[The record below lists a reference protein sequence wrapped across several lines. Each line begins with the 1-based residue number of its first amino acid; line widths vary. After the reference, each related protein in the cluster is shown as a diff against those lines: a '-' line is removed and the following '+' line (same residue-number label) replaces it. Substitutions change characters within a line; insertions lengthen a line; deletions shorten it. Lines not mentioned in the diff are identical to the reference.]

1 MKYDKFRSTVLET
14 IVREFDNPDPG
25 LFRGHG
31 PYDHIISN
39 PKDSKD
45 RERIVNEYLLLP
57 DVPKI
62 QGEIKLHPDAHHMNS
77 SQIMCYNFFRPLLK
91 EYNKNKKDYKPSD
104 ELVDLVGKIIDT
116 PLENKNSSCKFEY
129 IQPNTDTTN
138 FDFYL
143 KCGDVEV
150 FFEIKY
156 TEKEFAKKKI
166 TPESELQYE
175 KVYKPMISK
184 AEHIFKDKTI
194 SASDF
199 LKNFQLLRNAI
210 RAIDNNKYVVF
221 ICPRAHDNLVNQYNK
236 FKEQFLSPKGEE
248 HVKLVTWESLLT
260 AAENILISQGEFC
273 KRYISILP

>member
-1 MKYDKFRSTVLET
+1 MKYDKFRSTVLEK

-25 LFRGHG
+25 LFRGYG

-39 PKDSKD
+39 PKDSKE

-143 KCGDVEV
+143 KCSDVEV

-156 TEKEFAKKKI
+156 TEKEFAKKKV
-166 TPESELQYE
+166 TPDSELQYE

-260 AAENILISQGEFC
+260 AAENILIRQGEFC

>member
-1 MKYDKFRSTVLET
+1 MKYDKFRSIVLEK
-14 IVREFDNPDPG
+14 IVHEFDNPEPG

-39 PKDSKD
+39 PNSTD

-77 SQIMCYNFFRPLLK
+77 SQIMCYNFFRPLLSEYDKNEK
-91 EYNKNKKDYKPSD
+91 EYKPSD
-104 ELVDLVGKIIDT
+104 ALVDLVGKIMDT

-260 AAENILISQGEFC
+260 AAEELSINQGEFC
-273 KRYISILP
+273 KRYISFLP

>member
-1 MKYDKFRSTVLET
+1 MKYDKFRSIVLEK
-14 IVREFDNPDPG
+14 IVHEFENPDPG

-39 PKDSKD
+39 PNSTD

-77 SQIMCYNFFRPLLK
+77 SQIMCYNFFRPLLSEYDKNEK
-91 EYNKNKKDYKPSD
+91 EYKPSD
-104 ELVDLVGKIIDT
+104 ALVDLVGKIIDT

-184 AEHIFKDKTI
+184 AEHIFKDKVI

-260 AAENILISQGEFC
+260 AAEELSINQGEFC
-273 KRYISILP
+273 KRYISFLP

>member
-1 MKYDKFRSTVLET
+1 MKYDKFRSIVLEK
-14 IVREFDNPDPG
+14 IVHEFDNPEPG

-77 SQIMCYNFFRPLLK
+77 SQIMCYNFFRPLLSEYDKNEK
-91 EYNKNKKDYKPSD
+91 EYKPSD
-104 ELVDLVGKIIDT
+104 ALVDLVGKIIDT

>member
-1 MKYDKFRSTVLET
+1 MKYDKFISTVLEK
-14 IVREFDNPDPG
+14 IVHEFENPDPG

-39 PKDSKD
+39 PNSTD

-156 TEKEFAKKKI
+156 TEKEFAKKKV
-166 TPESELQYE
+166 TPDSELQYE

-260 AAENILISQGEFC
+260 AAEELSINQGEFC
-273 KRYISILP
+273 KRYISFLP

>member
-1 MKYDKFRSTVLET
+1 MKYDKFRSIVLEK
-14 IVREFDNPDPG
+14 IVHEFDNPEPG

-39 PKDSKD
+39 PNSTD

>member
-1 MKYDKFRSTVLET
+1 MKYDKFRSTVLEK

-39 PKDSKD
+39 PKDSKE

-156 TEKEFAKKKI
+156 TEKEFAKKKV
-166 TPESELQYE
+166 TPDSELQYE

-248 HVKLVTWESLLT
+248 QIKLVTWESLLT
-260 AAENILISQGEFC
+260 AAEGLCINQGGFC
-273 KRYISILP
+273 QRYISFLP

>member
-1 MKYDKFRSTVLET
+1 MKYDKFISTVLEK
-14 IVREFDNPDPG
+14 IVHEFENPDPG

-45 RERIVNEYLLLP
+45 RESSVNEYLLLP

-143 KCGDVEV
+143 KCSDVEV

-156 TEKEFAKKKI
+156 TEKEFAKKKV
-166 TPESELQYE
+166 TPDSELQYE

>member
-1 MKYDKFRSTVLET
+1 MKYDKFISTVLAK
-14 IVREFDNPDPG
+14 IVHEFENPDPG

-45 RERIVNEYLLLP
+45 RESIVNEYLLLP

-143 KCGDVEV
+143 KCSDVEV

-156 TEKEFAKKKI
+156 TEKEFAKKKV
-166 TPESELQYE
+166 TPDSELQYE

>member
-1 MKYDKFRSTVLET
+1 MKYDKFRSIVLEK
-14 IVREFDNPDPG
+14 IVHEFDNPEPG

-39 PKDSKD
+39 PNSTD

-77 SQIMCYNFFRPLLK
+77 SQIMCYNFFRPLLSEYDKNEK
-91 EYNKNKKDYKPSD
+91 EYKPSD
-104 ELVDLVGKIIDT
+104 ALVDLVGKIIDT

-156 TEKEFAKKKI
+156 TEKEFAKKKV
-166 TPESELQYE
+166 TPDSELQYE

>member
-1 MKYDKFRSTVLET
+1 MKYDKFRSIVLEK
-14 IVREFDNPDPG
+14 IVHEFDNPEPG

-39 PKDSKD
+39 PNSTD

-77 SQIMCYNFFRPLLK
+77 SQIMCYNFFRPLLS
-91 EYNKNKKDYKPSD
+91 EYDKNEKVYKPSD
-104 ELVDLVGKIIDT
+104 ALVDLVGKIIDT

-184 AEHIFKDKTI
+184 AEHIFKDKVS

-260 AAENILISQGEFC
+260 AAEELSINQGEFC
-273 KRYISILP
+273 KRYISFLP

>member
-1 MKYDKFRSTVLET
+1 MKYDKFRSTVLEK

-77 SQIMCYNFFRPLLK
+77 SQIMCYNFFRPLLSEYDKNEK
-91 EYNKNKKDYKPSD
+91 EYKPSD
-104 ELVDLVGKIIDT
+104 ALVDLVGKIIDT

-184 AEHIFKDKTI
+184 AEHIFKDKVI

-260 AAENILISQGEFC
+260 AAEELSINQGEFC
-273 KRYISILP
+273 KRYISFLP

>member
-1 MKYDKFRSTVLET
+1 MKYDKFRSIVLEK
-14 IVREFDNPDPG
+14 IVHEFDNPEPG

-39 PKDSKD
+39 PNSTD

-77 SQIMCYNFFRPLLK
+77 SQIMCYNFFRPLLSEYDKNEK
-91 EYNKNKKDYKPSD
+91 EYKPSD
-104 ELVDLVGKIIDT
+104 ALVDLVGKIIDT

-184 AEHIFKDKTI
+184 AEHIFKDKAI

-260 AAENILISQGEFC
+260 AAEELSINQGEFC
-273 KRYISILP
+273 KRYISFLP

>member
-1 MKYDKFRSTVLET
+1 MKYDKFISTVLEK
-14 IVREFDNPDPG
+14 IVHEFENPDPG

-45 RERIVNEYLLLP
+45 RESIVNEYLLLP

-156 TEKEFAKKKI
+156 TEKEFAKKKV
-166 TPESELQYE
+166 TPDSELQYE

-221 ICPRAHDNLVNQYNK
+221 IFPRAHDNLVNQYNK

>member
-1 MKYDKFRSTVLET
+1 MKYDKFRSIVLEK
-14 IVREFDNPDPG
+14 IVHEFENPDPG

-156 TEKEFAKKKI
+156 TEKEFAKKKV
-166 TPESELQYE
+166 TPDSELQYE

>member
-1 MKYDKFRSTVLET
+1 MKYDKFISTVLEK
-14 IVREFDNPDPG
+14 IVHEFENPDPG

-39 PKDSKD
+39 PNSTD

-184 AEHIFKDKTI
+184 AEHIFKDKVI

-260 AAENILISQGEFC
+260 AAEELSINQGEFC

>member
-1 MKYDKFRSTVLET
+1 MKYDKFISTVLGK
-14 IVREFDNPDPG
+14 IVHEFENPDPG

-45 RERIVNEYLLLP
+45 RESIVNEYLLLP

-143 KCGDVEV
+143 KCSDVEV

-156 TEKEFAKKKI
+156 TEKEFAKKKV
-166 TPESELQYE
+166 TPDSELQYE

-260 AAENILISQGEFC
+260 AAEELSINQGEFC
-273 KRYISILP
+273 KRYISFLP

>member
-1 MKYDKFRSTVLET
+1 MKYDKFISTVLEK
-14 IVREFDNPDPG
+14 IVHEFENPDPG
-25 LFRGHG
+25 LHRGIG

-45 RERIVNEYLLLP
+45 RESIVNEYLLLP

-77 SQIMCYNFFRPLLK
+77 SQIMCYNFFRPLLSEYDKNEK
-91 EYNKNKKDYKPSD
+91 EYKPSD
-104 ELVDLVGKIIDT
+104 ALVDLVGKIIDT

-184 AEHIFKDKTI
+184 AEHIFKDKVI

-260 AAENILISQGEFC
+260 AAEELSINQGEFC

>member
-1 MKYDKFRSTVLET
+1 MKYDKFRSIVLEK
-14 IVREFDNPDPG
+14 IVHEFDNPEPG

-39 PKDSKD
+39 PNSTD

-77 SQIMCYNFFRPLLK
+77 SQIMCYNFFRPLLSEYDKNEK
-91 EYNKNKKDYKPSD
+91 EYKPSD
-104 ELVDLVGKIIDT
+104 ALVDLVGKIIDT

-184 AEHIFKDKTI
+184 AEHIFKDKVI

-273 KRYISILP
+273 KRYISFLP

>member
-1 MKYDKFRSTVLET
+1 MKYDKFRSIVLEK
-14 IVREFDNPDPG
+14 IVHEFDNPEPG

-39 PKDSKD
+39 PNSTD

-77 SQIMCYNFFRPLLK
+77 SQIMCYNFFRPLLSEYDKNEK
-91 EYNKNKKDYKPSD
+91 EYKPSD
-104 ELVDLVGKIIDT
+104 ALVDLVGKIIDT

-143 KCGDVEV
+143 KCSDVEV

>member
-1 MKYDKFRSTVLET
+1 MKYDKFISTVLEK
-14 IVREFDNPDPG
+14 IVHEFENPDPG

-143 KCGDVEV
+143 KCSDVEV

-156 TEKEFAKKKI
+156 TEKEFAKKKV
-166 TPESELQYE
+166 TPDSELQYE

-260 AAENILISQGEFC
+260 AAKELHISQGEFC
-273 KRYISILP
+273 KRYISFLP

>member
-1 MKYDKFRSTVLET
+1 MKYDKFRSIVLEK
-14 IVREFDNPDPG
+14 IVHEFDNPEPG

-39 PKDSKD
+39 PNSTD

-77 SQIMCYNFFRPLLK
+77 SQIMCYNFFRPLLSEYDKNEK
-91 EYNKNKKDYKPSD
+91 EYKPSD
-104 ELVDLVGKIIDT
+104 ALVDLVGKIIDT

-260 AAENILISQGEFC
+260 AAEELSINQGEFC
-273 KRYISILP
+273 KRYILFLP

>member
-1 MKYDKFRSTVLET
+1 MKYDKFISTVLEK
-14 IVREFDNPDPG
+14 IVHEFENPDPG

-62 QGEIKLHPDAHHMNS
+62 QGEMKLHPDAHHMNS
-77 SQIMCYNFFRPLLK
+77 SQIMCYNFFGPLLK

-156 TEKEFAKKKI
+156 TEKEFAKKKV
-166 TPESELQYE
+166 TPDSELQYE

-184 AEHIFKDKTI
+184 AEHIFKDKVI

>member
-1 MKYDKFRSTVLET
+1 MKYEKFRSTVLEE

-116 PLENKNSSCKFEY
+116 PLENKNSSCKVEY

-143 KCGDVEV
+143 KCSDVEV

-156 TEKEFAKKKI
+156 TEKEFAKKKV
-166 TPESELQYE
+166 TPDSELQYE

-194 SASDF
+194 SVSDF

>member
-1 MKYDKFRSTVLET
+1 MKYDKFISTVLEK
-14 IVREFDNPDPG
+14 IVHEFENPDPG

-45 RERIVNEYLLLP
+45 RESIVNEYLLLP

-143 KCGDVEV
+143 KCSDVEV

-156 TEKEFAKKKI
+156 TEKEFAKKKV
-166 TPESELQYE
+166 TPDSELQYE

-260 AAENILISQGEFC
+260 AAEELSINQGEFC
-273 KRYISILP
+273 KRYISFLP

>member
-1 MKYDKFRSTVLET
+1 MKYDKFISTVLEK
-14 IVREFDNPDPG
+14 IVHEFENPDPG

-45 RERIVNEYLLLP
+45 RESIVNEYLLLP

-156 TEKEFAKKKI
+156 TEKEFAKKKV
-166 TPESELQYE
+166 TPDSELQYE

-184 AEHIFKDKTI
+184 AEHIFKDKVI

>member
-1 MKYDKFRSTVLET
+1 MKYDNFRSTVLEK

-25 LFRGHG
+25 LFKGHA
-31 PYDHIISN
+31 PYEHIISN

-45 RERIVNEYLLLP
+45 RESIVNEYLLLP

-62 QGEIKLHPDAHHMNS
+62 QGEIKRHPDAHHMNS
-77 SQIMCYNFFRPLLK
+77 SQIMCYKFFRPLLK

-156 TEKEFAKKKI
+156 TEKEFAKKKV
-166 TPESELQYE
+166 TPDSELQYE

>member
-1 MKYDKFRSTVLET
+1 MKYDKFRSTVLEK

-45 RERIVNEYLLLP
+45 RESIVNEYLLLP

-62 QGEIKLHPDAHHMNS
+62 QGENKLHPDAHHMNS

-143 KCGDVEV
+143 KCSDVEV

>member
-1 MKYDKFRSTVLET
+1 MKYDKFISTVLEK
-14 IVREFDNPDPG
+14 IVHEFENPDPG

-45 RERIVNEYLLLP
+45 RESIVNEYLLLP

-91 EYNKNKKDYKPSD
+91 EYNKNEKEYKPSD
-104 ELVDLVGKIIDT
+104 ALVDLVGKIIDT

-260 AAENILISQGEFC
+260 AAENILLSQGEFC

>member
-1 MKYDKFRSTVLET
+1 MKYDKFRSTVLEK

-45 RERIVNEYLLLP
+45 RESIVNEYLLLP

-156 TEKEFAKKKI
+156 TEKEFAKKKV
-166 TPESELQYE
+166 TPDSELQYE

>member
-1 MKYDKFRSTVLET
+1 MKYDKFRSTVLEK

-39 PKDSKD
+39 PKDSKE

-91 EYNKNKKDYKPSD
+91 EYNKNKKEYKPSD
-104 ELVDLVGKIIDT
+104 ALVDLVGKIIDT

-156 TEKEFAKKKI
+156 TEKEFAKKKV
-166 TPESELQYE
+166 TPDSELQYE

-248 HVKLVTWESLLT
+248 QIKLVTWESLLT
-260 AAENILISQGEFC
+260 AAEGLCINQGGFC
-273 KRYISILP
+273 QRYISFLP

>member
-1 MKYDKFRSTVLET
+1 MKYDKFISTVLEK
-14 IVREFDNPDPG
+14 IVHEFENPDPG

-45 RERIVNEYLLLP
+45 RESIVNEYLLLP

-156 TEKEFAKKKI
+156 TEKEFAKKKV
-166 TPESELQYE
+166 TPDSELQYE

>member
-1 MKYDKFRSTVLET
+1 MKYDKFRSTVLEK

-143 KCGDVEV
+143 KCSDVEV

-156 TEKEFAKKKI
+156 TEKEFAKKKV
-166 TPESELQYE
+166 TPDSELQYE

-184 AEHIFKDKTI
+184 AEHIFKDKVI

-260 AAENILISQGEFC
+260 AAEELSINQGEFC
-273 KRYISILP
+273 KRYISFLP

>member
-1 MKYDKFRSTVLET
+1 MKYDKFRS
-14 IVREFDNPDPG
+14 IVQEKIVHEFENPDPG

-77 SQIMCYNFFRPLLK
+77 SQIMCYNFFRPLLSEYDKNEK
-91 EYNKNKKDYKPSD
+91 EYKPSD
-104 ELVDLVGKIIDT
+104 ALVDLVGKIIDT

-184 AEHIFKDKTI
+184 AEHIFKDKVI

-260 AAENILISQGEFC
+260 AAKELHISQGEFC
-273 KRYISILP
+273 KRYISFLP

>member
-1 MKYDKFRSTVLET
+1 MKYDKFRSIVLEK
-14 IVREFDNPDPG
+14 IVHEFDNPEPG

-77 SQIMCYNFFRPLLK
+77 SQIMCYNFFRPLLSEYDKNEK
-91 EYNKNKKDYKPSD
+91 EYKPSD
-104 ELVDLVGKIIDT
+104 ALVDLVGKIIDT

-184 AEHIFKDKTI
+184 AEHIFKDKVI

-273 KRYISILP
+273 KRYISFLP

>member
-1 MKYDKFRSTVLET
+1 MKYDKFRSIVLEK
-14 IVREFDNPDPG
+14 IVHEFDNPEPG

-39 PKDSKD
+39 PNSTD

-77 SQIMCYNFFRPLLK
+77 SQIMCYNFFRPLLSEYDKNEK
-91 EYNKNKKDYKPSD
+91 EYKPSD
-104 ELVDLVGKIIDT
+104 ALVDLVGKIIDT

-156 TEKEFAKKKI
+156 TEKEFAKKKV
-166 TPESELQYE
+166 TPDSELQYE

-248 HVKLVTWESLLT
+248 HVKLVTWEGLLT
-260 AAENILISQGEFC
+260 AAENILLSQGEFC

>member
-1 MKYDKFRSTVLET
+1 MKYDKFRSTVLEK

-156 TEKEFAKKKI
+156 TEKEFAKKKV
-166 TPESELQYE
+166 TPDSELQYE

-236 FKEQFLSPKGEE
+236 FKEQFLSSKGEE

>member
-1 MKYDKFRSTVLET
+1 MKYDKFRSTVLEK

-143 KCGDVEV
+143 KCSDVEV

-156 TEKEFAKKKI
+156 TEKEFAKKKV
-166 TPESELQYE
+166 TPDSELQYE

-273 KRYISILP
+273 KKYISILP

>member
-1 MKYDKFRSTVLET
+1 MKYDKFRSTVLEK

-39 PKDSKD
+39 PKDSKE

-77 SQIMCYNFFRPLLK
+77 SQIMCYNFFRPLLS
-91 EYNKNKKDYKPSD
+91 EYDKKNRKYKPSD
-104 ELVDLVGKIIDT
+104 VLVDLVGKIIDT
-116 PLENKNSSCKFEY
+116 PIENKDSYCKFEY
-129 IQPNTDTTN
+129 IQPDTDTTN

-143 KCGDVEV
+143 KCGNVEV

-248 HVKLVTWESLLT
+248 QIKLVTWESLLT
-260 AAENILISQGEFC
+260 AAEGLCINQGGFC
-273 KRYISILP
+273 QRYISFLP

>member
-1 MKYDKFRSTVLET
+1 MKYDKFRSTVLEK

-129 IQPNTDTTN
+129 IQPNTD
-138 FDFYL
+138 
-143 KCGDVEV
+143 
-150 FFEIKY
+150 
-156 TEKEFAKKKI
+156 
-166 TPESELQYE
+166 SELQYE

-260 AAENILISQGEFC
+260 AAEELSINQGEFC